1 MKRVHNFSAGP
12 CTLPLEVLEE
22 TQGEFLDFADNGM
35 SIIEDSHR
43 GPSYEKI
50 HQNAL
55 SSFRRLT
62 NLPDDFAVLF
72 LQGGATLQFAQSA
85 MNLLTEDEIAG
96 YVNTGVWGQKSLE
109 DASKVANVYEAWTG
123 QESDFTKTPE
133 TGEISIQHDTK
144 WLHITSNETIGG
156 IRFEQFPDVDI
167 PMVADMSSDF
177 LSRSI
182 DWGKFDLVYGGAQK
196 NLGPAGLAIVIVR
209 RESLGK
215 HGRNLPTYLDYQF
228 HDKNDSLGNPPPMFP
243 IYVMG
248 KVLDWM
254 EENGGLTEFER
265 RAEIRSSLIYEVI
278 DNSDGWYSSPVAT
291 GSRSMMNIIFHLPD
305 ETLENKFI
313 EEATALDLIN
323 LRGHRSVGGV
333 RTSLYN
339 AMPIESVEI
348 LSNFM
353 KDFLESNG

>member
-43 GPSYEKI
+43 GPSYERI

-228 HDKNDSLGNPPPMFP
+228 HDKNDSLGNTPPMFP

-323 LRGHRSVGGV
+323 LKGHRSVGGD

>member
-1 MKRVHNFSAGP
+1 MRRVHNFSAGP

-22 TQGEFLDFADNGM
+22 TQGEFLNFADIGM

-62 NLPDDFAVLF
+62 DLPDDFTVLF

-85 MNLLTEDEIAG
+85 MNLLAENEMAG

-109 DASKVANVYEAWTG
+109 DASRVANVYEAWSG
-123 QESDFTKTPE
+123 KESGFTKTPDSNE
-133 TGEISIQHDTK
+133 LNIQQDTK

-156 IRFEQFPDVDI
+156 IRFEQFPDVDV

-177 LSRSI
+177 LSRNI
-182 DWGKFDLVYGGAQK
+182 DWEKFDLVYGGAQK
-196 NLGPAGLAIVIVR
+196 NLGPAGLAIVVVR

-228 HDKNDSLGNPPPMFP
+228 HDKNDSLGNTPPMFP

-254 EENGGLTEFER
+254 EKNGGLVEFER
-265 RAEIRSSLIYEVI
+265 RADIRSGLIYEVI
-278 DNSDGWYSSPVAT
+278 DKSDGWYSSPVAT
-291 GSRSMMNIIFHLPD
+291 GSRSLMNIIFHLPD
-305 ETLENKFI
+305 ETLENRFI
-313 EEATALDLIN
+313 EEAADLDLIN
-323 LRGHRSVGGV
+323 LKGHRSVGGV

-339 AMPIESVEI
+339 AMPVESVEI
-348 LSNFM
+348 LSSFM
-353 KDFLESNG
+353 KDFLKSNG

>member
-22 TQGEFLDFADNGM
+22 TQDEFLDFADNGM

-228 HDKNDSLGNPPPMFP
+228 HDKNDSLGNTPPMFP

-323 LRGHRSVGGV
+323 LKGHRSVGGV

-339 AMPIESVEI
+339 AMPIESAEI

>member
-1 MKRVHNFSAGP
+1 MRRVHNFSAGP

-22 TQGEFLDFADNGM
+22 TQGEFLNFADIGM

-43 GPSYEKI
+43 GPAYEKI

-62 NLPDDFAVLF
+62 DLPDDFTVLF

-85 MNLLTEDEIAG
+85 MNLLAENEMAG

-109 DASKVANVYEAWTG
+109 DASRVANVYEVWSG
-123 QESDFTKTPE
+123 QESGFTKTPDSNE
-133 TGEISIQHDTK
+133 LNIRQDTK

-156 IRFEQFPDVDI
+156 IRFEQFPDVDV

-177 LSRSI
+177 LSRNI
-182 DWGKFDLVYGGAQK
+182 DWEKFDLVYGGAQK
-196 NLGPAGLAIVIVR
+196 NLGPAGLAIVVVR

-228 HDKNDSLGNPPPMFP
+228 HDKNDSLGNTPPMFP

-254 EENGGLTEFER
+254 EKNGGLVEFER
-265 RAEIRSSLIYEVI
+265 RADIRSDLIYEVI
-278 DNSDGWYSSPVAT
+278 DKSDGWYSSPVST
-291 GSRSMMNIIFHLPD
+291 GSRSLMNIIFHLPD
-305 ETLENKFI
+305 ETLENRFI
-313 EEATALDLIN
+313 EEAADLDLIN
-323 LRGHRSVGGV
+323 LKGHRSVGGV

-339 AMPIESVEI
+339 AMPVESVEI
-348 LSNFM
+348 LSSFM
-353 KDFLESNG
+353 KDFLKSNG

>member
-12 CTLPLEVLEE
+12 CTLPLEVLKE
-22 TQGEFLDFADNGM
+22 TQDEFLDFADNGM

-43 GPSYEKI
+43 GPSYERI

-228 HDKNDSLGNPPPMFP
+228 HDKNDSLGNTPPMFP

-323 LRGHRSVGGV
+323 LKGHRSVGGV

-339 AMPIESVEI
+339 AMPIESAEI

>member
-228 HDKNDSLGNPPPMFP
+228 HDKNDSLGNTPPMFP

-291 GSRSMMNIIFHLPD
+291 GSRSLMNIIFHLPD

-313 EEATALDLIN
+313 EEAIALDLIN
-323 LRGHRSVGGV
+323 LKGHRSVGGV

-353 KDFLESNG
+353 KDFLKSNG

>member
-22 TQGEFLDFADNGM
+22 TQGEFLNFADIGM

-43 GPSYEKI
+43 GPAYEKI

-62 NLPDDFAVLF
+62 DLPDDFTVLF

-85 MNLLTEDEIAG
+85 MNLLAENEMAG

-109 DASKVANVYEAWTG
+109 DASRVANVYEAWSG
-123 QESDFTKTPE
+123 KESGFTKTPDSNE
-133 TGEISIQHDTK
+133 LNIQQDTK

-156 IRFEQFPDVDI
+156 IRFEQFPDVDV

-177 LSRSI
+177 LSRNI
-182 DWGKFDLVYGGAQK
+182 DWEKFDLVYGGAQK
-196 NLGPAGLAIVIVR
+196 NLGPAGLAIVVVR

-228 HDKNDSLGNPPPMFP
+228 HDKNDSLGNTPPMFP

-254 EENGGLTEFER
+254 EKNGGLVEFER
-265 RAEIRSSLIYEVI
+265 RADIRSGLIYEVI
-278 DNSDGWYSSPVAT
+278 DKSDGWYSSPVAT
-291 GSRSMMNIIFHLPD
+291 GSRSLMNIIFHLPD
-305 ETLENKFI
+305 ETLENRFI
-313 EEATALDLIN
+313 EEAADLDLIN
-323 LRGHRSVGGV
+323 LKGHRSVGGV

-339 AMPIESVEI
+339 AMPVESVEI
-348 LSNFM
+348 LSSFM
-353 KDFLESNG
+353 KDFLKSNG

>member
-43 GPSYEKI
+43 GPSYERI

-228 HDKNDSLGNPPPMFP
+228 HDKNDSLGNTPPMFP

-323 LRGHRSVGGV
+323 LKGHRSVGGV

-339 AMPIESVEI
+339 AMPIESAEI

>member
-1 MKRVHNFSAGP
+1 MRRVHNFSAGP

-22 TQGEFLDFADNGM
+22 TQGEFLNFADIGM

-43 GPSYEKI
+43 GPAYEKI

-62 NLPDDFAVLF
+62 DLPDDFTVLF

-85 MNLLTEDEIAG
+85 MNLLAENEMAG

-109 DASKVANVYEAWTG
+109 DASRVANVYEAWSG
-123 QESDFTKTPE
+123 KESGFTKTPDSNE
-133 TGEISIQHDTK
+133 LNIQQDTK

-177 LSRSI
+177 LSRNI
-182 DWGKFDLVYGGAQK
+182 DWEKFDLVYGGAQK
-196 NLGPAGLAIVIVR
+196 NLGPAGLAIVVVR

-228 HDKNDSLGNPPPMFP
+228 HDKNDSLGNTPPMFP

-254 EENGGLTEFER
+254 EKNGGLVEFER
-265 RAEIRSSLIYEVI
+265 RADIRSSLIYEVI
-278 DNSDGWYSSPVAT
+278 DKSDGWYSSPVAT
-291 GSRSMMNIIFHLPD
+291 GSRSLMNIIFHLPD
-305 ETLENKFI
+305 ETLENRFI
-313 EEATALDLIN
+313 EEAAALDLIN
-323 LRGHRSVGGV
+323 LKGHRSVGGV

-339 AMPIESVEI
+339 AMPVESVEI
-348 LSNFM
+348 LSSFM
-353 KDFLESNG
+353 KDFLKSNS

>member
-167 PMVADMSSDF
+167 PMVADICLLYTSPSP
-177 LSRSI
+177 R
-182 DWGKFDLVYGGAQK
+182 
-196 NLGPAGLAIVIVR
+196 
-209 RESLGK
+209 
-215 HGRNLPTYLDYQF
+215 
-228 HDKNDSLGNPPPMFP
+228 DS
-243 IYVMG
+243 
-248 KVLDWM
+248 
-254 EENGGLTEFER
+254 
-265 RAEIRSSLIYEVI
+265 
-278 DNSDGWYSSPVAT
+278 
-291 GSRSMMNIIFHLPD
+291 
-305 ETLENKFI
+305 
-313 EEATALDLIN
+313 
-323 LRGHRSVGGV
+323 
-333 RTSLYN
+333 
-339 AMPIESVEI
+339 
-348 LSNFM
+348 
-353 KDFLESNG
+353 

>member
-43 GPSYEKI
+43 GPSYERI

-96 YVNTGVWGQKSLE
+96 YVTTGVWGQKSLE

-228 HDKNDSLGNPPPMFP
+228 HDKNDSLGNTPPMFP

-323 LRGHRSVGGV
+323 LKGHRSVGGI

-339 AMPIESVEI
+339 AMPIESAEI

>member
-43 GPSYEKI
+43 GPSYERI

-133 TGEISIQHDTK
+133 TGEISIQNDTK

-228 HDKNDSLGNPPPMFP
+228 HDKNDSLGNTPPMFP

-291 GSRSMMNIIFHLPD
+291 GSRSTMNIIFHLPD

-313 EEATALDLIN
+313 EGAIALDLIN
-323 LRGHRSVGGV
+323 LKGHRSVGGV

>member
-22 TQGEFLDFADNGM
+22 TQDEFLDFADNGM

-182 DWGKFDLVYGGAQK
+182 DWDKFDLVYGGAQK

-228 HDKNDSLGNPPPMFP
+228 HDKNDSLGNTPPMFP

-254 EENGGLTEFER
+254 EENGGLTEFQK
-265 RAEIRSSLIYEVI
+265 RAESRSSLIYEVI

-291 GSRSMMNIIFHLPD
+291 GSRSLMNIIFHLPD

-313 EEATALDLIN
+313 EEAIALDLIN
-323 LRGHRSVGGV
+323 LKGHRSVGGV

-353 KDFLESNG
+353 KDFLKSNG

>member
-182 DWGKFDLVYGGAQK
+182 DWSKFDLVYGGAQK

-228 HDKNDSLGNPPPMFP
+228 HDKNDSLGNTPPMFP

-313 EEATALDLIN
+313 EEAIALDLIN
-323 LRGHRSVGGV
+323 LKGHRSVGGV

>member
-12 CTLPLEVLEE
+12 CTLPLEVLKE
-22 TQGEFLDFADNGM
+22 TQDEFLDFADNGM

-228 HDKNDSLGNPPPMFP
+228 HDKNDSLGNTPPMFP

-323 LRGHRSVGGV
+323 LKGHRSVGGV

-339 AMPIESVEI
+339 AMPIESAEI

>member
-1 MKRVHNFSAGP
+1 M
-12 CTLPLEVLEE
+12 
-22 TQGEFLDFADNGM
+22 
-35 SIIEDSHR
+35 
-43 GPSYEKI
+43 
-50 HQNAL
+50 
-55 SSFRRLT
+55 
-62 NLPDDFAVLF
+62 
-72 LQGGATLQFAQSA
+72 
-85 MNLLTEDEIAG
+85 
-96 YVNTGVWGQKSLE
+96 
-109 DASKVANVYEAWTG
+109 
-123 QESDFTKTPE
+123 
-133 TGEISIQHDTK
+133 
-144 WLHITSNETIGG
+144 
-156 IRFEQFPDVDI
+156 
-167 PMVADMSSDF
+167 
-177 LSRSI
+177 
-182 DWGKFDLVYGGAQK
+182 
-196 NLGPAGLAIVIVR
+196 IVR

-228 HDKNDSLGNPPPMFP
+228 HDKNDSLGNTPPMFP

-323 LRGHRSVGGV
+323 LKGHRSVGGV

>member
-1 MKRVHNFSAGP
+1 MRRVHNFSAGP

-43 GPSYEKI
+43 GPAYEKI

-62 NLPDDFAVLF
+62 DLPDDFTVLF

-85 MNLLTEDEIAG
+85 MNLLAENEMAG

-228 HDKNDSLGNPPPMFP
+228 HDKNDSLGNTPPMFP

-313 EEATALDLIN
+313 EEATALDLMN
-323 LRGHRSVGGV
+323 LKGHRSVGGV

>member
-22 TQGEFLDFADNGM
+22 TQDEFLDFADNGM

-228 HDKNDSLGNPPPMFP
+228 HDKNDSLGNTPPMFP

-291 GSRSMMNIIFHLPD
+291 GSRSLMNIIFHLPD

-313 EEATALDLIN
+313 EEATALDLMN
-323 LRGHRSVGGV
+323 LKGHRSVGGV

-339 AMPIESVEI
+339 AMPIESAEI

>member
-182 DWGKFDLVYGGAQK
+182 DWDKFDLVYGGAQK

-228 HDKNDSLGNPPPMFP
+228 HDKNDSLGNTPPMFP

-291 GSRSMMNIIFHLPD
+291 GSRSLMNIIFHLPD

-313 EEATALDLIN
+313 EEAIALDLIN
-323 LRGHRSVGGV
+323 LKGHRSVGGV

>member
-182 DWGKFDLVYGGAQK
+182 DWDKFDLVYGGAQK

-228 HDKNDSLGNPPPMFP
+228 HDKNDSLGNTPPMFP

-323 LRGHRSVGGV
+323 LKGHRSVGGV

-339 AMPIESVEI
+339 AMPIESAEI

>member
-96 YVNTGVWGQKSLE
+96 YVTTGVWGQKSLE

-228 HDKNDSLGNPPPMFP
+228 HDKNDSLGNTPPMFP

-323 LRGHRSVGGV
+323 LKGHRSVGGI

-339 AMPIESVEI
+339 AMPIESAEI

>member
-1 MKRVHNFSAGP
+1 MRRVHNFSAGP

-22 TQGEFLDFADNGM
+22 TQGEFLNFADIGM

-43 GPSYEKI
+43 GPAYEKI

-62 NLPDDFAVLF
+62 DLPDDFTVLF

-85 MNLLTEDEIAG
+85 MNLLAENEMAG

-109 DASKVANVYEAWTG
+109 DASRVANVYEAWSG
-123 QESDFTKTPE
+123 KESGFTKTPDSNE
-133 TGEISIQHDTK
+133 LNIQQDTK

-156 IRFEQFPDVDI
+156 IRFEQFPDVDV

-177 LSRSI
+177 LSRNI
-182 DWGKFDLVYGGAQK
+182 DWEKFDLVYGGAQK
-196 NLGPAGLAIVIVR
+196 NLGPAGLAIVVVR

-228 HDKNDSLGNPPPMFP
+228 HDKNDSLGNTPPMFP

-254 EENGGLTEFER
+254 EKNGGLVEFER
-265 RAEIRSSLIYEVI
+265 RADIRSGLIYEVI
-278 DNSDGWYSSPVAT
+278 DKSDGWYSSPVAT
-291 GSRSMMNIIFHLPD
+291 GSRSLMNIIFHLPD
-305 ETLENKFI
+305 ETLENRFI
-313 EEATALDLIN
+313 EEAAALDLIN
-323 LRGHRSVGGV
+323 LKGHRSVGGV

-339 AMPIESVEI
+339 AMPVESVEI
-348 LSNFM
+348 LSSFM
-353 KDFLESNG
+353 KDFLKSNG

>member
-12 CTLPLEVLEE
+12 CTLPLEVLKE
-22 TQGEFLDFADNGM
+22 TQDEFLDFADNGM

-228 HDKNDSLGNPPPMFP
+228 HDKNDSLGNTPPMFP

-323 LRGHRSVGGV
+323 LKGHRSVGGV

>member
-43 GPSYEKI
+43 GPSYERI

-228 HDKNDSLGNPPPMFP
+228 HDKNDSLGNTPPMFP

-313 EEATALDLIN
+313 EEATALDLMN
-323 LRGHRSVGGV
+323 LEGHRSAGGV

-353 KDFLESNG
+353 KDFLKSNG

>member
-1 MKRVHNFSAGP
+1 MRRVHNFSAGP

-22 TQGEFLDFADNGM
+22 TQGEFLNFADIGM

-43 GPSYEKI
+43 GPAYEKI

-62 NLPDDFAVLF
+62 DLPDDFTVLF

-85 MNLLTEDEIAG
+85 MNLLAENEMAG

-109 DASKVANVYEAWTG
+109 DASRVANVYEAWSG
-123 QESDFTKTPE
+123 KESGFTKTPDSNE
-133 TGEISIQHDTK
+133 LNIQQDTK

-156 IRFEQFPDVDI
+156 IRFEQFPDVDV

-177 LSRSI
+177 LSRNI
-182 DWGKFDLVYGGAQK
+182 DWEKFDLVYGGAQK
-196 NLGPAGLAIVIVR
+196 NLGPAGLAIVVVR

-228 HDKNDSLGNPPPMFP
+228 HDKNDSLGNTPPMFP

-254 EENGGLTEFER
+254 EKNGGLVEFER
-265 RAEIRSSLIYEVI
+265 RADIRSGLIYEVI
-278 DNSDGWYSSPVAT
+278 DKSDGWYSSPVAT
-291 GSRSMMNIIFHLPD
+291 GSRSLMNIIFHLPD
-305 ETLENKFI
+305 ETLENRFI
-313 EEATALDLIN
+313 EEAAALDLIN
-323 LRGHRSVGGV
+323 LKGHRSVGGV

-339 AMPIESVEI
+339 AMPVESVEI
-348 LSNFM
+348 LSSFM
-353 KDFLESNG
+353 KDFLKSNS

>member
-228 HDKNDSLGNPPPMFP
+228 HDKNDSLGNTPPMFP

-323 LRGHRSVGGV
+323 LKGHRSVGGV

-353 KDFLESNG
+353 KDFLKSNG

>member
-228 HDKNDSLGNPPPMFP
+228 HDKNDSLGNTPPMFP

-291 GSRSMMNIIFHLPD
+291 GSRSMMNIIFHLPN

-323 LRGHRSVGGV
+323 LKGHRSVGGV

-353 KDFLESNG
+353 KVFLKSNG

>member
-22 TQGEFLDFADNGM
+22 TQDEFLDFADNGM

-228 HDKNDSLGNPPPMFP
+228 HDKNDSLGNTPPMFP

-254 EENGGLTEFER
+254 EENGGLTEFQK
-265 RAEIRSSLIYEVI
+265 RAESRSSLIYEVI

-291 GSRSMMNIIFHLPD
+291 GSRSLMNIIFHLPD

-313 EEATALDLIN
+313 EEAIALDLIN
-323 LRGHRSVGGV
+323 LKGHRSVGGV

-353 KDFLESNG
+353 KDFLKSNG

>member
-1 MKRVHNFSAGP
+1 MRRVHNFSAGP

-22 TQGEFLDFADNGM
+22 TQGEFLNFADIGM

-43 GPSYEKI
+43 GPAYEKI

-62 NLPDDFAVLF
+62 DLPDDFTVLF

-85 MNLLTEDEIAG
+85 MNLLAENEMAG

-109 DASKVANVYEAWTG
+109 DASRVANVYEAWSG
-123 QESDFTKTPE
+123 KESGFTKTPDSNE
-133 TGEISIQHDTK
+133 LNIQQDTK

-156 IRFEQFPDVDI
+156 IRFEQFPDVDV

-177 LSRSI
+177 LSRNI
-182 DWGKFDLVYGGAQK
+182 DWEKFDLVYGGAQK
-196 NLGPAGLAIVIVR
+196 NLGPAGLAIVVVR

-228 HDKNDSLGNPPPMFP
+228 HDKNDSLGNTPPMFP

-254 EENGGLTEFER
+254 EKNGGLVEFER
-265 RAEIRSSLIYEVI
+265 RADIRSGLIYEVI
-278 DNSDGWYSSPVAT
+278 DKSDGWYSSPVAT
-291 GSRSMMNIIFHLPD
+291 GSRSLMNIIFHLPD
-305 ETLENKFI
+305 ETLENRFI
-313 EEATALDLIN
+313 EEAADLDLIN
-323 LRGHRSVGGV
+323 LKGHRSVGGV

-339 AMPIESVEI
+339 AMPVESVEI
-348 LSNFM
+348 LSSFM
-353 KDFLESNG
+353 KDFLKSNG

>member
-228 HDKNDSLGNPPPMFP
+228 HDKNDSLGNTPPMFP

-313 EEATALDLIN
+313 EEATTLDLIN
-323 LRGHRSVGGV
+323 LKGHRSVGGV

>member
-22 TQGEFLDFADNGM
+22 TQDEFLDFADNGM

-43 GPSYEKI
+43 GPSYERI

-85 MNLLTEDEIAG
+85 MNLLTEDEIAV

-133 TGEISIQHDTK
+133 TGEISIQQDTK

-228 HDKNDSLGNPPPMFP
+228 HDKNDSLGNTPPMFP

-323 LRGHRSVGGV
+323 LKGHRSVGGV

-339 AMPIESVEI
+339 AMPIESAEI

>member
-228 HDKNDSLGNPPPMFP
+228 HDKNESLGNTPPMFP

-323 LRGHRSVGGV
+323 LKGHRSVGGV

>member
-228 HDKNDSLGNPPPMFP
+228 HDKNDSFGNTPPMFP

-254 EENGGLTEFER
+254 EENGGLTEFQK
-265 RAEIRSSLIYEVI
+265 RAESRSSLIYEVI

-291 GSRSMMNIIFHLPD
+291 GSRSLMNIIFHLPD

-323 LRGHRSVGGV
+323 LKGHRSVGGV